1 MIKFLIG
8 KSLTGKTHKILN
20 EITSEKFKKNIY
32 LVPEQF
38 NLEAERKLIEHKNL
52 DGLLNIDC
60 ISFKWLTK
68 KIISKVGGLNEIE
81 IDEFGKTMVLKNI
94 LSKNRNE
101 LNFYRKNS
109 FNKGTIDKFVNA
121 FSKFKLSN
129 LDYDKLEKVFQ
140 NDKIDPYLKI
150 KSEDILKIYKS
161 YIDFMKNNYFDDED
175 KLKFILKKIDD
186 LNYFEDKNI
195 WIDEFHGFN
204 ELQKELIKKMFF
216 QGKNV
221 TVSLNLDPEFNEIN
235 QFRNVR
241 QTFIDLQELCKDNN
255 LEYEIEEFNKRYIQN
270 KEIEILSNNIFKFPN
285 KVYKGKLRNISGF
298 ISKNKEEEVEQIAIE
313 MNHLIRKNEN
323 LKWSDIIVV
332 LSDLND
338 YKLFIKK
345 VFKQYNIPYFIDEK
359 ISIISNPIIEF
370 IISVL
375 KMINSNFRDKDVF
388 TVIKTNFSKLDKDEG
403 EILENYVKEY
413 GIYGNLWK
421 KDFTRG
427 KKEFDNDKGIKKEK
441 LEKINKIR
449 KKFINPF
456 LELNKN
462 INKKNIDVSDFTI
475 YYYEFLKEYGLID
488 SLEKWILKLRNNNEL
503 EKVNENTQ
511 IWNIVMKVIEQ
522 LVELFNDK
530 SINLS
535 EYIKILKQGFLEY
548 EVGILPTLD
557 DKVIVGDIHRTKL
570 SDVKT
575 LFILGINDGS
585 LPKAVENTDIFSK
598 DEKIYLKKN
607 GLDLKLDIDYKIN
620 EENYN
625 IYKLFS
631 KPQNNLYLSYALS
644 NNEGKS
650 LRPSILI
657 DKIKSIFPN
666 IEFKNNINSIKKN
679 IVTEKSSLKYLIYNL
694 RRKIDGYEIDDYWY
708 KVYNWYLSNYLKEDN
723 WIKKALFYDNS
734 IKTIGKDF
742 AQKLYDLPLTTSV
755 TQLEKFQKC
764 PFSHFIKYGLKPKEI
779 RDFEIEL
786 PDLGLMF
793 HKALENFSKLIKEKD
808 LKWEN
813 LTKEESSNFVKKIID
828 DLTNDYSN
836 NIFDDNFRNKYYK
849 QKITRV
855 VKRSVWTL
863 RNHII
868 NGKFLP
874 KSFEINFSQTKKGLN
889 PIVIDLDEQQKLI
902 LEGKIDRLDI
912 LDYLDKKYLKV
923 IDYKS
928 GNASLKL
935 SNIYNGEK
943 IQLII
948 YLKALLNDPLYFQ
961 SDETMPAG
969 IYNFKIDDPIIDYER
984 VENLEEKLMKEM
996 KMDGISLEDK
1006 DIVNQIDENIEKK
1019 NKSDIIDVKI
1029 KKNGDFY
1036 ARSKVLS
1043 EKNFNRLLK
1052 HVETIVKNTGDEIV
1066 SGSCKIT
1073 PLKINTNY
1081 SACDFCDYKGI
1092 CQFDKKIKG
1101 NEFKENEN
1109 LRDKEVIKKLEKYG
1123 DKND

>member
-8 KSLTGKTHKILN
+8 KSLTGKTYKILD
-20 EITSEKFKKNIY
+20 EITSDKLNKNIY

-38 NLEAERKLIEHKNL
+38 NLEAERKLIKHKNL

-68 KIISKVGGLNEIE
+68 KIISKVGGLDEVE

-94 LSKNRNE
+94 LTKSRKE
-101 LNFYRKNS
+101 LKYFKKNS
-109 FNKGTIDKFVNA
+109 FNKGTIDKFINA

-129 LDYDKLEKVFQ
+129 LEYEKIKNIFE
-140 NDKIDPYLKI
+140 NDEIDPYLKI
-150 KSEDILKIYKS
+150 KSKDILKIYKS
-161 YIDFMKNNYFDDED
+161 YINFMKNNYFDDED
-175 KLKFILKKIDD
+175 RLKFVLKKIDE
-186 LNYFEDKNI
+186 LKYFEDKNI

-204 ELQKELIKKMFF
+204 ELQKELIKKMFI

-221 TVSLNLDPEFNEIN
+221 TISLNLDPKFNEIN
-235 QFRNVR
+235 QFKNVR
-241 QTFIDLQELCKDNN
+241 QTFIELQDLCKKNN
-255 LEYEIEEFNKRYIQN
+255 LDYKIVEFNERYIEN
-270 KEIEILSNNIFKFPN
+270 DEIKTLSNNLYKFPN
-285 KVYKGKLRNISGF
+285 KVYKKELENIKGF

-313 MNHLIRKNEN
+313 MNHLIRNNKNLN
-323 LKWSDIIVV
+323 WSDINVV
-332 LSDLND
+332 LSDLSE

-345 VFKQYNIPYFIDEK
+345 IFKQYNIPYFIDEK
-359 ISIISNPIIEF
+359 ISIINNSIIEF

-375 KMINSNFRDKDVF
+375 KMINGNFRDKDVF

-427 KKEFDNDKGIKKEK
+427 KKEFDNDKGINKEK
-441 LEKINKIR
+441 LKEINRIR

-462 INKKNIDVSDFTI
+462 INKKNIDVSKFTI
-475 YYYEFLKEYGLID
+475 YYYEFLKDYGLID
-488 SLEKWILKLRNNNEL
+488 SLEKWILKLRINEEL

-530 SINLS
+530 GLNLS

-548 EVGILPTLD
+548 EVGILPSLD
-557 DKVIVGDIHRTKL
+557 DKVIVGDVHRTKL
-570 SDVKT
+570 SDVKI
-575 LFILGINDGS
+575 LFILGINDGN
-585 LPKAVENTDIFSK
+585 LPKTVENKDIFSK
-598 DEKIYLKKN
+598 DEKMYLKEN

-631 KPQNNLYLSYALS
+631 KPQNKLYLSYALS

-657 DKIKSIFPN
+657 DKVKSIFPN
-666 IEFKNNINSIKKN
+666 IKFRNIINSTKKT
-679 IVTEKSSLKYLIYNL
+679 IVTQKSSLKYLIYNL
-694 RRKIDGYEIDDYWY
+694 RRKVDGYEIDDYWY

-723 WIKKALFYDNS
+723 WIKSALFYDNS
-734 IKTIGKDF
+734 IETIGKDF
-742 AQKLYDLPLTTSV
+742 AKQIYDLPLVTSV

-779 RDFEIEL
+779 KDFEIEL

-793 HKALENFSKLIKEKD
+793 HKALENFSKLIKEKN
-808 LKWEN
+808 LKWDN
-813 LTKEESSNFVKKIID
+813 LTKKESDKYVKDIINN
-828 DLTNDYSN
+828 LTKNYSN
-836 NIFDDNFRNKYYK
+836 NIFDDNYRNKYYK
-849 QKITRV
+849 QKIARV

-868 NGKFLP
+868 KGNFSP
-874 KSFEINFSQTKKGLN
+874 TSFEVNFSQTKKGLN
-889 PIVIDLDEQQKLI
+889 PIVINLNEKQKLI

-928 GNASLKL
+928 GNPSLKL

-943 IQLII
+943 IQLVI

-961 SDETMPAG
+961 SDKTMPAG
-969 IYNFKIDDPIIDYER
+969 IYNFQIDDPIVDF
-984 VENLEEKLMKEM
+984 EKTEDLDKKLIQKM
-996 KMDGISLEDK
+996 KMDGISLD
-1006 DIVNQIDENIEKK
+1006 DIEIVKRIDENIEK
-1019 NKSDIIDVKI
+1019 NNESDIIDVKL

-1043 EKNFNRLLK
+1043 EKNFKRLLK
-1052 HVETIVKNTGDEIV
+1052 HVETIVKNTGDKIV
-1066 SGSCKIT
+1066 NGSCQIT
-1073 PLKINTNY
+1073 PLKMNSNY

-1109 LRDKEVIKKLEKYG
+1109 LKDKEVIKKLEKYG